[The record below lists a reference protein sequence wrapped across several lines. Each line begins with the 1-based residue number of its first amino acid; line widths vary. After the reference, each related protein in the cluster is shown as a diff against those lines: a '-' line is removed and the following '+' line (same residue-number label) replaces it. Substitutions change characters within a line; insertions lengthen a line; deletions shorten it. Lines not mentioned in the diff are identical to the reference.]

1 MKAILCYGDSNT
13 WGHIPGTG
21 ERYSPDI
28 RWPGVLQKELGD
40 GYKIIE
46 EGLCGRTT
54 VWDDPLS
61 EYRNGKDYLVP
72 CLDTNA
78 PIDLVILMLGSND
91 LKMRFSSPALTIAMG
106 AGVLVDTIQKS
117 GAGINGEP
125 PQVLLIAPPPI
136 NPVPGSEV
144 DEDFAGGIS
153 KSQKFGEYYRSV
165 ADEHESAFLDS
176 SLVIS
181 PSAVDG
187 LHLDP
192 QAHKALGL
200 AVADIVKIILG

>member
-1 MKAILCYGDSNT
+1 MKVILCYGDLNT
-13 WGHIPGTG
+13 WGHIPETG
-21 ERYSPDI
+21 ERYAPDI
-28 RWPGVLQKELGD
+28 RWPGVLQQALGD

-72 CLDTNA
+72 CLDTHA
-78 PIDLVILMLGSND
+78 PIDLVVLMLGSND
-91 LKMRFSSPALTIAMG
+91 LKMRFSSPALNIAMG
-106 AGVLVDTIQKS
+106 AGVLVDIIKKS
-117 GAGINGEP
+117 DAGINGEP

-144 DEDFAGGIS
+144 DEDLAGGIG

-165 ADEHESAFLDS
+165 ADEYDSAFLDS
-176 SLVIS
+176 SSVIS
-181 PSAVDG
+181 PSPVDG
-187 LHLDP
+187 LHLEA

-200 AVADIVKIILG
+200 AVADIAKNILG